1 MGQYYRIIFL
11 KAEDSDSSTK
21 ATVDIIECWTEPH
34 AYEEGSKLMEHSY
47 LNTDMMKD
55 IEYHL
60 SPEGALY
67 RSRLVWAG
75 DYAVEEKG
83 RDMNLYHMC
92 KEESSGKKMTSSN
105 VCYTTDCQYILNHTK
120 KQYVD
125 KKNLPNDIHPLPL
138 LTSDGNGAGS
148 GDFRG
153 TDEIL
158 CGDWARDVISMERVL
173 PEGYTELVCR
183 FEE

>member
-11 KAEDSDSSTK
+11 KAKDSDSSTK
-21 ATVDIIECWTEPH
+21 ATDDTIECWTEP
-34 AYEEGSKLMEHSY
+34 YDYKEGSKLMEHSY
-47 LNTDMMKD
+47 LNLVMMKD

-83 RDMNLYHMC
+83 CDMNLYHMC
-92 KEESSGKKMTSSN
+92 KENKDKKMTPPN
-105 VCYTTDCQYILNHTK
+105 VCYTTDCHYIVNHTK

-125 KKNLPNDIHPLPL
+125 KKNLLNDIHPLPL
-138 LTSDGNGAGS
+138 LTADGNGAGG

-158 CGDWARDVISMERVL
+158 CGDWARHVISMEHVL
-173 PEGYTELVCR
+173 PEGYTQLVCR
-183 FEE
+183 FKE

>member
-11 KAEDSDSSTK
+11 KAEDSNSSAK
-21 ATVDIIECWTEPH
+21 ATVDTIECWTKP
-34 AYEEGSKLMEHSY
+34 YDYREGSKLMEHSY
-47 LNTDMMKD
+47 LDNNMMKD

-60 SPEGALY
+60 SPEGAFY

-75 DYAVEEKG
+75 DYAEYEEG
-83 RDMNLYHMC
+83 HDMNLYHMC
-92 KEESSGKKMTSSN
+92 EENNGKKMTPPN
-105 VCYTTDCQYILNHTK
+105 VCYTTDCQYILNHSK

-138 LTSDGNGAGS
+138 LTAEGNGAGY

-153 TDEIL
+153 SNEIL
-158 CGDWARDVISMERVL
+158 CGEWARNVISMERVL